1 MKCKKPNVFRMP
13 KQNQP
18 QNTKHQPNT
27 KRKKTSRKQ
36 SETLRFLISTKE
48 PQAQRIRYTYLL
60 YVSTAYLY
68 RYIYIY
74 LYAVQR
80 RHNKQRHNSW
90 FRNATS
96 LKNNDTKMDF
106 EDADFFSF
114 FLFGQCELRGERPN
128 VHLPS
133 LVGQGERPNVHLPSL
148 VGQRPHQQYR
158 M

>member
-1 MKCKKPNVFRMP
+1 MRARGSDGHQNILWSVNYSQVVREQVKCKKPNVFRMP

-74 LYAVQR
+74 IYISIRSPKTSQQTTTQQLVSKCDITE
-80 RHNKQRHNSW
+80 KQRHKNG
-90 FRNATS
+90 FRRCG
-96 LKNNDTKMDF
+96 L
-106 EDADFFSF
+106 FSF
-114 FLFGQCELRGERPN
+114 FLF
-128 VHLPS
+128 VS
-133 LVGQGERPNVHLPSL
+133 VS
-148 VGQRPHQQYR
+148 
-158 M
+158 